1 MRKQQ
6 FSRAYKLRE
15 DRLTE
20 AYFCGVE
27 DAIDS
32 SVTYLEGGC
41 WGETEIH
48 ILKHDKIG
56 TIPYEKWEK
65 EEDAFLEKPFM
76 QGLMYRKDRLKYPNI
91 KNRKMRVYRV
101 KITDITDSKDSEDQK
116 WVEAAQ
122 SSHDRDVKYN
132 VINYTTEQE
141 RRK

>member
-6 FSRAYKLRE
+6 FSRAYKLRQ

-20 AYFCGVE
+20 AYFGVE
-27 DAIDS
+27 EAIDS

-76 QGLMYRKDRLKYPNI
+76 QGLMYRKDRLKYPYI

-122 SSHDRDVKYN
+122 SSHDRDVKYLDKLK
-132 VINYTTEQE
+132 EQE
-141 RRK
+141 RKSNG